1 MTEPN
6 LLKLAKKGNAK
17 ALTAILNQSLQPKSI
32 TAKVN
37 RKDDYLQILLESA
50 QTPDQ
55 EAMVS
60 FIRKGLIKLEIESIQ
75 TVKVYGRKT
84 GEESPAWSKKFELV
98 SPPETPS
105 STEPTDRENLS
116 SYQTF
121 RAPKKSVPPKVD
133 DPPSTRQTDFQNP
146 RRSSG
151 SSENLSPR
159 QPIGFLSV
167 GNVIT
172 VGFVLYR
179 AHFKSYFG
187 VATQATL
194 WALLPFLV
202 LIPIPLLIYGE
213 ANPAILLFLIPIAL
227 VLFFSGMAKYTANS
241 ALISRLAF
249 GELVNKPESVRESHR
264 QVDPKFGTFLR
275 TYLLMFLLSCGGVI
289 GFYILSFIIG
299 LIGAYIGSSFQD
311 NILATVL
318 IFLMM
323 LIAFGVTLSFII
335 RFFTRFSLW
344 EVPLAIEKN
353 INATQTIGRSWSLTK
368 GYVGRIF
375 LILTVALLI
384 SLPIYIIV
392 QIVVTLIQAIL
403 MRVLAIEP
411 TSVDFPILSFILG
424 YILWL
429 VSCIVVLLPFWQAIK
444 AVIYYDLRSR
454 KEGLDLQ
461 MRDSHAR

>member
-17 ALTAILNQSLQPKSI
+17 ALTAILNQSLQPQNI

-60 FIRKGLIKLEIESIQ
+60 FIRNGLIKLEIESIQ

-84 GEESPAWSKKFELV
+84 GEESPAWSKKFELL

-105 STEPTDRENLS
+105 STEPTDSENLS

-121 RAPKKSVPPKVD
+121 RAPRRAVTPKVD
-133 DPPSTRQTDFQNP
+133 TPPSSGQTDFQNP
-146 RRSSG
+146 LRSSAT
-151 SSENLSPR
+151 SENLSPR
-159 QPIGFLSV
+159 QLIGFLSV
-167 GNVIT
+167 GNVVT

-202 LIPIPLLIYGE
+202 LLPIPLLLIYGE

-227 VLFFSGMAKYTANS
+227 VLLFYGTAKYTANS

-249 GELVNKPESVRESHR
+249 GELVNKPESVREAHR

-275 TYLLMFLLSCGGVI
+275 TYLLMFLLSCGVGI
-289 GFYILSFIIG
+289 GCYILI
-299 LIGAYIGSSFQD
+299 LILVFLGAYIASSVQG
-311 NILATVL
+311 NILAIV
-318 IFLMM
+318 IIILMT

-344 EVPLAIEKN
+344 EVPLAIEEN
-353 INATQTIGRSWSLTK
+353 IKATQTIGRSWSLTK

-384 SLPIYIIV
+384 SIPIYIIV
-392 QIVVTLIQAIL
+392 QIVVSLIQAIL
-403 MRVLAIEP
+403 IRVLAIEP
-411 TSVDFPILSFILG
+411 TSVGLPILSFIVG
-424 YILWL
+424 YILGL
-429 VSCIVVLLPFWQAIK
+429 VSGTVLLPFWQAIK

-461 MRDSHAR
+461 MRDSPR